1 MKVPYSYLDRQFA
14 DIAPYLDRIRELVTT
29 GDFTLGRAVT
39 EFEQRFASLCGLPY
53 AVGVGS
59 GTDALILSMKSLG
72 VGPGDEVITTP
83 NTFIATV
90 GAIAMTGA
98 RPVFVDNNDEY
109 TIDVNQIESAITP
122 RTKAILPVHLTG
134 NPADMPA
141 IMEIAQRHNL
151 TVLEDA
157 AQSILASIDGK
168 HVGSWGETASFSLHP
183 LKNLNVWGDGG
194 VIVTRSA
201 ELYEKLRLIRNH
213 GLAGRDEVVMFGHNS
228 RLDSLQ
234 AVVANLL
241 IDQAGPITDQRIANA
256 KQLDEG
262 LAELGEHIV
271 IPRRTPKVK
280 QVFHTYVIRATNRD
294 ELLAYLQKQGIGAK
308 VHYPIPLHLQEAA
321 KDLGYKTGDFPVCEE
336 HCRTIISLP
345 VHQHLTPEEMEYMIE
360 HINKF
365 YKHEMSGSKRVGQ
378 PTDISRS

>member
-1 MKVPYSYLDRQFA
+1 
-14 DIAPYLDRIRELVTT
+14 
-29 GDFTLGRAVT
+29 
-39 EFEQRFASLCGLPY
+39 
-53 AVGVGS
+53 
-59 GTDALILSMKSLG
+59 
-72 VGPGDEVITTP
+72 
-83 NTFIATV
+83 
-90 GAIAMTGA
+90 MTGA

-360 HINKF
+360 HVNKF

-378 PTDISRS
+378 PKDISRS